1 MVLSVLLASALMAA
15 YGYMTDL
22 GDSMLRAMGNDGADA
37 RGRVERKKDG
47 FDDFAGV
54 YRRGNGI
61 FEAGASAVVR
71 ISPFLWRCRRHGFWK
86 MALDVS
92 AKRGEHTGNPNESR
106 ICPLHPVGHF
116 LTTLPLV
123 LWNMFEIPVIG
134 MGYNFF
140 MIPLVSVLIP
150 AALRQD
156 WRESAGC
163 R

>member
-1 MVLSVLLASALMAA
+1 MAA
-15 YGYMTDL
+15 SGDGFRSAFVFHCHGILPETTPAGRFYGSVSASGIGFDGGLWLYDRS
-22 GDSMLRAMGNDGADA
+22 GRFDASCDGNDGADA

-71 ISPFLWRCRRHGFWK
+71 ISPFFWRCRRHGFWK

-116 LTTLPLV
+116 SDDSAACPLEYV
-123 LWNMFEIPVIG
+123 
-134 MGYNFF
+134 
-140 MIPLVSVLIP
+140 
-150 AALRQD
+150 
-156 WRESAGC
+156 
-163 R
+163 